1 MNRTGSEDGEAGF
14 TLVELLVALALT
26 AAIASFVV
34 SGFHLVRRAWVISYD
49 RESAEEVDA
58 AAAQLHGLVAR
69 TMPVTTIEEVDHVA
83 RLHFEGRTDA
93 VTLVTLSE
101 ATAFQG
107 GLMRVRVSWQDRPPL
122 PGRNAAL
129 VLHTAV
135 FRANPRLVFDSEP
148 VVLFRDVVGFSL
160 RYFGAAGL
168 GKPPQWH
175 AEWLGREQMPLA
187 MLVQVDLAGG
197 SGRRRVMLQT
207 TLRHTPTK

>member
-1 MNRTGSEDGEAGF
+1 MNRTCSEDGEAGF

-34 SGFHLVRRAWVISYD
+34 GGFHIVRRAWVISYD
-49 RESAEEVDA
+49 RENAEEVDA
-58 AAAQLHGLVAR
+58 AATQLHGLLAR
-69 TMPVTTIEEVDHVA
+69 TMPVTRIDEVDSIA
-83 RLHFEGRTDA
+83 GLLFEGRADT

-122 PGRNAAL
+122 PRHPAAL
-129 VLHTAV
+129 VLRTAV
-135 FRANPRLVFDSEP
+135 FRANPRLVFEREP

-160 RYFGAAGL
+160 RYFGVPGL

-175 AEWLGREQMPLA
+175 TEWLGRDQMPLA

-197 SGRRRVMLQT
+197 SDRRRVILQT
-207 TLRHTPTK
+207 TLRHAPTK

>member
-1 MNRTGSEDGEAGF
+1 MNRTCSEDGEAGF

-26 AAIASFVV
+26 AALASFVV
-34 SGFHLVRRAWVISYD
+34 SGFHIVRRAWVISYD
-49 RESAEEVDA
+49 RESTEEVDA
-58 AAAQLHGLVAR
+58 AATQLHGLLAR
-69 TMPVTTIEEVDHVA
+69 TMPVTTIDEVDRIE
-83 RLHFEGRTDA
+83 RLLFDGRTDTI
-93 VTLVTLSE
+93 TLVTLSE

-107 GLMRVRVSWQDRPPL
+107 GLMRVRMSWRDRPPL

-135 FRANPRLVFDSEP
+135 FRANPRLIFEGEP

-160 RYFGAAGL
+160 RYFGAPGL

-175 AEWLGREQMPLA
+175 SEWLGREQMPLA

-197 SGRRRVMLQT
+197 SGGRRVILQT
-207 TLRHTPTK
+207 TLRHAPTK

>member
-1 MNRTGSEDGEAGF
+1 MNRTCSKDGEAGF

-34 SGFHLVRRAWVISYD
+34 SGFHIVRRAWVISYD

-58 AAAQLHGLVAR
+58 AATQLHGLLAK
-69 TMPVTTIEEVDHVA
+69 TMPVTTIDEVDRIE
-83 RLHFEGRTDA
+83 RLLFDGRTDTI
-93 VTLVTLSE
+93 TLVTLSE

-107 GLMRVRVSWQDRPPL
+107 GLMRVRMSWRDRPPL

-135 FRANPRLVFDSEP
+135 FRANPRLVFESEP

-160 RYFGAAGL
+160 RYFGAPGL

-175 AEWLGREQMPLA
+175 SEWFGREQMPLA

-197 SGRRRVMLQT
+197 SARRRVILQT
-207 TLRHTPTK
+207 TLRHAPTK

>member
-1 MNRTGSEDGEAGF
+1 MNRPCSEDGEAGF

-34 SGFHLVRRAWVISYD
+34 GGFHIVRRAWVISYD

-58 AAAQLHGLVAR
+58 AATQLHGLLAR
-69 TMPVTTIEEVDHVA
+69 TMPVTTIDEVDRVA
-83 RLHFEGRTDA
+83 RLLFEGRTNT

-107 GLMRVRVSWQDRPPL
+107 GLLRVRVSWQDRPPL
-122 PGRNAAL
+122 PGVNAAL

-135 FRANPRLVFDSEP
+135 FRADPRLVFERDP

-160 RYFGAAGL
+160 RYFGASEP

-175 AEWLGREQMPLA
+175 SEWLGHDQMPLA
-187 MLVQVDLAGG
+187 MLVQVDLAGA
-197 SGRRRVMLQT
+197 SGRRQVVLQT
-207 TLRHTPTK
+207 TLRHAPTK